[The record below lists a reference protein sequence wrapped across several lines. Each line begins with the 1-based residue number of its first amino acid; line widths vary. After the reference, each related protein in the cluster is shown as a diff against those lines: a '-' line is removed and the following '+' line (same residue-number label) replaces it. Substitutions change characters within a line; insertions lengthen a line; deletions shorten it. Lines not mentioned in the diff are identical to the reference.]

1 LDALKKVLER
11 IFPPKLR
18 DERGKK
24 LVEQTKDFRM
34 KRPLP
39 DGTTHLLSTGLE
51 LLRRVASRVPP
62 RWPSRV
68 HSHERSRTLGTGAA
82 RLSRTNDCTAW
93 RLHMSSGTTQGQ
105 ATSQGGGVDS
115 GTVSTSNYW
124 EAENL
129 SLPFTDKTRFSVDA
143 AGAKKHKLKANTPA
157 EYVAQL
163 QKDLVTLGYLS
174 SVSKY
179 RDGLYEGST
188 QRAVSKFQRHAARPY
203 RLPGPDA
210 QEPKKPEFTWSINPL
225 LKDGHLGGAVAPL
238 MQGPVRGPDTLFS
251 GRRDGVCDHA
261 TAKEVRNWI
270 ARGSKIP
277 VGRFPLRAIRVK
289 GAVGRLRQ
297 DAAEA
302 WEAIVELVTKEGG
315 TLEGAYGDTT
325 RGLQKTTKSGTSR
338 YSFHYCGR
346 AVDINQALGGGK
358 GQRYYIVQE
367 TADQKTYWRIYCK
380 TTLQDGTQ
388 GKQFTKGQV
397 KCHVFST
404 NKQFDI
410 PAGYYIDLTA
420 LIESKG
426 TFERIRAQ
434 SGWESTYNKTEWW
447 HFQYKLDKQETFL
460 DEMEL
465 IGYTEKQLREAGW
478 NTEEMLDHKPG

>member
-1 LDALKKVLER
+1 VGSATD
-11 IFPPKLR
+11 
-18 DERGKK
+18 
-24 LVEQTKDFRM
+24 
-34 KRPLP
+34 
-39 DGTTHLLSTGLE
+39 STL
-51 LLRRVASRVPP
+51 
-62 RWPSRV
+62 
-68 HSHERSRTLGTGAA
+68 
-82 RLSRTNDCTAW
+82 
-93 RLHMSSGTTQGQ
+93 
-105 ATSQGGGVDS
+105 
-115 GTVSTSNYW
+115 NYW
-124 EAENL
+124 EDAGL
-129 SLPFTDKTRFSVDA
+129 SLSFTDKTRFSVDA
-143 AGAKKHKLKANTPA
+143 SGAKKHKLKANTPA
-157 EYVAQL
+157 EYVTQL
-163 QKDLVTLGYLS
+163 QADLVTLGYLS

-179 RDGLYEGST
+179 RTGLYEAST
-188 QRAVSKFQRHAARPY
+188 QRAVSRFQRHAARPY

-210 QEPKKPEFTWSINPL
+210 QEPKAPEFTWTISPI
-225 LKDGHLGGAVAPL
+225 LKSGFLGGTETP
-238 MQGPVRGPDTLFS
+238 QPKGPFRAPDTLFS
-251 GRRDGVCDHA
+251 GRLDGVCDHA
-261 TAKEVRNWI
+261 TAKEIRNWI

-277 VGRFPLRAIRVK
+277 VGRFPLRAIRVT

-297 DAAEA
+297 DAADA
-302 WEAIVELVTKEGG
+302 WEEIVGLVTQAGG

-325 RGLQKTTKSGTSR
+325 RVLQKTTKSGTSR

-367 TADQKTYWRIYCK
+367 TVDQKTYWRIYCK

-388 GKQFTKGQV
+388 GTKFTKGQV
-397 KCHVFST
+397 KYHVFST
-404 NKQFDI
+404 NKPFDI

-426 TFERIRAQ
+426 TFERIKAQ
-434 SGWESTYNKTEWW
+434 SGWETTYNKTEWW